1 MKKNVEI
8 IPTMA
13 IYDSFDKYKEIMRFF
28 VSESID
34 LIRINMTR
42 FEPERYISE
51 IPLIKKAY
59 REFNQKSELKILLD
73 VPIPGRKPRVAFDGT
88 ESRRYIYKGNTIHLT
103 SKKDK
108 MDVENNIFVVDD
120 NEFITYLDINKSKY
134 LYFDDGK
141 LKCQIVNINDNC
153 VEAIAENDGVI
164 SFLKSVYTDGYYF
177 CHMIKRDLED
187 YLNAINAIKPEYLA
201 LSFVEQVNDVIRIK
215 EYLKT
220 PIKIV
225 SKIETPEGVNNISN
239 IIRVSD
245 AIMIGRGDLAITSGL
260 AYFGELHTKLLKYSN
275 CIDIYVATDI
285 LQSIVDSEF
294 PNRADIID
302 ITSLIECNVRGLVTS
317 GKIARGLS
325 LRKFI
330 SIVNEIKG
338 RYQ

>member
-120 NEFITYLDINKSKY
+120 N
-134 LYFDDGK
+134 
-141 LKCQIVNINDNC
+141 
-153 VEAIAENDGVI
+153 
-164 SFLKSVYTDGYYF
+164 
-177 CHMIKRDLED
+177 
-187 YLNAINAIKPEYLA
+187 
-201 LSFVEQVNDVIRIK
+201 
-215 EYLKT
+215 
-220 PIKIV
+220 
-225 SKIETPEGVNNISN
+225 
-239 IIRVSD
+239 
-245 AIMIGRGDLAITSGL
+245 
-260 AYFGELHTKLLKYSN
+260 
-275 CIDIYVATDI
+275 
-285 LQSIVDSEF
+285 
-294 PNRADIID
+294 
-302 ITSLIECNVRGLVTS
+302 
-317 GKIARGLS
+317 
-325 LRKFI
+325 
-330 SIVNEIKG
+330 
-338 RYQ
+338 